1 MNTTGF
7 SNTASGFQALPNN
20 TTGTSNTAIGSSA
33 LVRNTTGSDNTASGQ
48 AALPNNTAGDANV
61 GIGLNAGS
69 VADGSN
75 MTGSGNTAVGTN
87 TVFRTGA
94 LSNATA
100 IGAGAEVD
108 QSNALVLGCVQS
120 DRCPS
125 AVLVGIGTTTP
136 DAVLS
141 VAGNADKVGGGSWDT
156 YSDGRLKN
164 VNGSFASGLDQVMQ
178 LRPIRYRYKP
188 GNGMGIRDRE
198 EHIGVVAQEIQ
209 RVIPEAVT
217 ENGRGYLLVNNDP
230 VIWSMVNAIKEQQ
243 REIEQ
248 QQKLLRAQSAVNEQ
262 QAKLLRAQGTAMQ
275 NLAAEVR
282 ETRKT
287 LRQVKAQAAAGQLT
301 MVAAK

>member
-1 MNTTGF
+1 
-7 SNTASGFQALPNN
+7 
-20 TTGTSNTAIGSSA
+20 
-33 LVRNTTGSDNTASGQ
+33 
-48 AALPNNTAGDANV
+48 
-61 GIGLNAGS
+61 
-69 VADGSN
+69 

-94 LSNATA
+94 LQNATA

-188 GNGMGIRDRE
+188 GEWDGHSRQGRAHRRRRARRSSASFPKQSPKTAE
-198 EHIGVVAQEIQ
+198 ATSWSTT
-209 RVIPEAVT
+209 IPSS
-217 ENGRGYLLVNNDP
+217 GP
-230 VIWSMVNAIKEQQ
+230 WSTPS
-243 REIEQ
+243 RSS
-248 QQKLLRAQSAVNEQ
+248 SA
-262 QAKLLRAQGTAMQ
+262 R
-275 NLAAEVR
+275 
-282 ETRKT
+282 
-287 LRQVKAQAAAGQLT
+287 
-301 MVAAK
+301 